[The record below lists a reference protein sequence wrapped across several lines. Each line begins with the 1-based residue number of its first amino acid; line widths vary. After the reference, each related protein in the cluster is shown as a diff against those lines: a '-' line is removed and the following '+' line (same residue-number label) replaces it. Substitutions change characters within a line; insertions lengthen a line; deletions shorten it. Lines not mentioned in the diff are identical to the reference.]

1 MKVESEEKRFLEDTL
16 KQLQDATVLEER
28 ELKNILDLLEKENIE
43 RIKLSPKRENGMTIS
58 ELEEKSRKVSLLRKL
73 SDEKQNSLSKT
84 REREQD
90 LKQSIKIKKDLMRSL
105 TAGILKT
112 SDELISLEKR
122 FIKSLEDRRKE
133 KKAFAQN
140 DLDLFDIQ
148 RELDETE
155 EEIQRTK
162 KGSCIPLNNPYK
174 MQNQEKS
181 PTLKVCFNK
190 QR

>member
-105 TAGILKT
+105 TADILKT